1 MWLWLKTQLDLKV
14 SAEYILK
21 SFHVFIQ
28 IMLHIFYTFTHYH
41 TASSQVKSLNTIP
54 LSFFITPPRTRIF
67 HTNYI
72 FFSLILLSGD
82 IQFNPGPVSYV
93 SFLNMCTLNIRSFTH
108 PLHYTAIADL
118 ADPHNIHVFALT
130 ETWISSIILHLPNS
144 FMLAI
149 PHSFTFISTPR
160 LVSDSCTS
168 SHLFSTNRHLS
179 SLKYFVLSRLITGSH
194 LLLKNSNLSHSHLL
208 ILLVI

>member
-1 MWLWLKTQLDLKV
+1 
-14 SAEYILK
+14 
-21 SFHVFIQ
+21 
-28 IMLHIFYTFTHYH
+28 MLHIFYTFTHYH

-72 FFSLILLSGD
+72 FSSLILLSGD
-82 IQFNPGPVSYV
+82 IQSNPGLVSNV

-108 PLHYTAIADL
+108 PLHYIAIADL
-118 ADPHNIHVFALT
+118 ADTHNIHVFALT
-130 ETWISSIILHLPNS
+130 ETWISSNTTSAQL
-144 FMLAI
+144 FDTI
-149 PHSFTFISTPR
+149 PHGFTFISTPR

-179 SLKYFVLSRLITGSH
+179 SLKYYVLSRLITGSH
-194 LLLKNSNLSHSHLL
+194 LLSKNSNLSHSHLL